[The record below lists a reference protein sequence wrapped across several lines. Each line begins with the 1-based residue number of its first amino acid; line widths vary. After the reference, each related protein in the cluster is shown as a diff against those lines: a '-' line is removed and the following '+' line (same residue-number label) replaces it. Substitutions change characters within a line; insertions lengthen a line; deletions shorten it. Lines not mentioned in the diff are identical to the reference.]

1 MSFQTFKIFRPE
13 EAAPLTTRQLNRAIW
28 AVRADAEWH
37 VEEVTEQS
45 EECTWVLDD
54 DGIYTT
60 DCGDMF
66 QPEAGSR
73 FDNGMKYCH
82 RCGKKIVG
90 DK

>member
-1 MSFQTFKIFRPE
+1 MSCQTYKIFRPE
-13 EAAPLTTRQLNRAIW
+13 EAKPLTQLQLNNAIW
-28 AVRADAEWH
+28 KYRPDAEWH

-45 EECTWVLDD
+45 EECTWGLDD
-54 DGIYTT
+54 DGVYTT

-66 QPEAGSR
+66 QPLSGSR
-73 FDNGMKYCH
+73 SDNGMKYCY